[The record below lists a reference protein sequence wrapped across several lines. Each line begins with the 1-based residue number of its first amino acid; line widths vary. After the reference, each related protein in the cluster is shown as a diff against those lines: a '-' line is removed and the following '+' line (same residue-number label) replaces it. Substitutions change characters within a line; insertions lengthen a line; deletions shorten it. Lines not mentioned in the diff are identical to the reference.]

1 MVANLKIFEVL
12 HTNSAPMKCPF
23 LGLFRPLHPQ
33 IWSDFVAIFTR
44 NSTLADKNS
53 LNNLS
58 KIYFFADMRKNQSLL
73 FCFNFDPCFPMQMAK
88 IEERQSREKNPSPIQ
103 ICQSPGPFSYPL
115 KMKNKITFLQFM
127 AFLDKKTECGSR
139 LKGQNQNLTAFHCA
153 INCGLLK
160 TQKVWSPKFLLL

>member
-1 MVANLKIFEVL
+1 
-12 HTNSAPMKCPF
+12 MKCPF
-23 LGLFRPLHPQ
+23 LGSFRPLHPQ

-44 NSTLADKNS
+44 NSTLEDKNS

-88 IEERQSREKNPSPIQ
+88 IEERQSREKIQPSPIQ

-115 KMKNKITFLQFM
+115 KMKNKITFLQVM
-127 AFLDKKTECGSR
+127 AFLDKKTECGPR